1 MEQRG
6 TTKPKWSVA
15 GRGEPVLL
23 VRGRLGKEQ
32 RSFPV
37 GTKKQPSLTPLCL
50 GQRHGAEDL
59 EEPPSEV

>member
-1 MEQRG
+1 V
-6 TTKPKWSVA
+6 P

-23 VRGRLGKEQ
+23 VCGRLGKEQ

-50 GQRHGAEDL
+50 GQRHGPEDL